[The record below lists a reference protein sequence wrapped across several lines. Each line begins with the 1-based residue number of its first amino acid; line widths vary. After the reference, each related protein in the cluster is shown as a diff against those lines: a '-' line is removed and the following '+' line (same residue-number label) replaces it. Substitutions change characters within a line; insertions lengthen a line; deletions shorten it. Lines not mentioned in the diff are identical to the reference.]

1 METTPQTSSPA
12 PVETTKSK
20 PSILEVAWN
29 RFAQYNNASNAR
41 KKSQFT
47 LHRWVAIIGVLA
59 TLVAIISSLYPEP
72 DPAWRAWTIKITL
85 ILLPILSSVLAAF
98 ANKFSRGTDWLVL
111 RAGAEQVLKE
121 IYQYRTILQKTDKR
135 RRTWLEKRLRE
146 IQTQVYTGLNGE
158 MVFHPYNGTLP
169 PPYSNGTPRID
180 PGFDDLDADEYFRY
194 RVSGQLNWHVSRVN
208 SHQRD
213 RIRLQVLILATG
225 ALGAFLAAMG
235 GVFGIWVA
243 LSTALATALIGWQEL
258 RNLDMTIRNYS
269 KVILDLTSVS
279 DHWNHLDDD
288 ERSKKEFYRMVKET
302 ETILWNQNL
311 EYVKSMQEAFESAK
325 MEEEDFVQQTLR
337 SAGAGDENEKPQVIS
352 ASSEG
357 AQADP
362 SNINK
367 QQPASN
373 GGLFF

>member
-1 METTPQTSSPA
+1 MEEVK
-12 PVETTKSK
+12 PV

-72 DPAWRAWTIKITL
+72 DPAWRAMAIKVTL
-85 ILLPILSSVLAAF
+85 ITLPILSSVLAAF

-158 MVFHPYNGTLP
+158 MVFQPYNGTLP

-180 PGFDDLDADEYFRY
+180 PGFDDLDAGEYFKY

-213 RIRLQVLILATG
+213 RIRLQVMILATG
-225 ALGAFLAAMG
+225 AVGAFLAAMG

-311 EYVKSMQEAFESAK
+311 EYVKSMQEAFENTK
-325 MEEEDFVQQTLR
+325 MEEEDFVQQTLQ
-337 SAGAGDENEKPQVIS
+337 SAGAGNEAEKPQIFA

-357 AQADP
+357 G
-362 SNINK
+362 S
-367 QQPASN
+367 
-373 GGLFF
+373 G